1 MAAPASRS
9 QRWSLADKTA
19 IVTGGT
25 KGIGRAIVKEL
36 AGFGVRNAGAA
47 DGDVEITGPV
57 CDVSA
62 RGDREVLVAAARKVI
77 DGRLDILVNNV
88 GQMLFAA
95 AADTSPTD
103 YTRIMA
109 TNLESSFH
117 LSQLLAPK

>member
-9 QRWSLADKTA
+9 QRWSLAGKTT

-25 KGIGRAIVKEL
+25 KGIGRAIVEEL

-47 DGDVEITGPV
+47 GGDGEITGSV

-62 RGDREVLVAAARKVI
+62 RGDREALVAATRKVI

-103 YTRIMA
+103 YARIMA